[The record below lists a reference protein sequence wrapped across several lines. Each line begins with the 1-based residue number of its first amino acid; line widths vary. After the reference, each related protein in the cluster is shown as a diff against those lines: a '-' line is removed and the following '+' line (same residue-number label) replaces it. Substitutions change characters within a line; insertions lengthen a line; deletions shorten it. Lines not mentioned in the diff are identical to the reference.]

1 MLFGHF
7 FFFFLN
13 GQIAAISFLDTVKQ
27 KNRMDNYVKI
37 ILLQLFILICNIVNF
52 NNLNPSNSSYVKS
65 ISRNISF
72 CVVNSRMDFLNST
85 PERREHF
92 RGYSRVL
99 RCTCRTR
106 QRKTKQNNVSKQ
118 KRRSPFIRNADT
130 QHSQLDEFP
139 LVKKNKKNTSVHI
152 VVIILLSIII
162 IIAIMFVTRTTAR
175 TIIPRVALWSLFVFP
190 FPLHRFISMSSPS
203 LFFPRKFPKNKKTT
217 KKGRLELVEK

>member
-1 MLFGHF
+1 MEGLQPHTGCISTHWKMIETFCVRSSIQKVRLDFSCAVFGHF

-106 QRKTKQNNVSKQ
+106 QREKKTKQCFKTKTSFSFHTQ
-118 KRRSPFIRNADT
+118 RR
-130 QHSQLDEFP
+130 H
-139 LVKKNKKNTSVHI
+139 
-152 VVIILLSIII
+152 
-162 IIAIMFVTRTTAR
+162 TT
-175 TIIPRVALWSLFVFP
+175 F
-190 FPLHRFISMSSPS
+190 
-203 LFFPRKFPKNKKTT
+203 TT
-217 KKGRLELVEK
+217 